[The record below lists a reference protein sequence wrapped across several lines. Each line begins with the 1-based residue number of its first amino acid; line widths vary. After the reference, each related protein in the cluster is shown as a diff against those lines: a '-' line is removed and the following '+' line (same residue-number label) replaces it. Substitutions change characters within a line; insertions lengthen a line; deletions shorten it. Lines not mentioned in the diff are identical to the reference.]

1 MARLEDQRA
10 RERKRERTPF
20 RMRVEASRGVFTG
33 ENAFESRY
41 RASARTLKQEK
52 ESERRMRE
60 ERSVRKISSQDRRRG
75 REEIDKYGNVVVRS
89 DDSIQ
94 KMHFLVCIASPS
106 FFLHIIFGIISPLN
120 FPRWNFK

>member
-1 MARLEDQRA
+1 MRA
-10 RERKRERTPF
+10 
-20 RMRVEASRGVFTG
+20 EASRGVFTG
-33 ENAFESRY
+33 ENALESRY
-41 RASARTLKQEK
+41 RASARTLEQEK
-52 ESERRMRE
+52 ERERESERRMRE
-60 ERSVRKISSQDRRRG
+60 EGSVRKISSRDRRRG